1 MPSARGSARR
11 YAQAIFELA
20 EESGSIDKW
29 AQDLALMSDVFSD
42 HDVARYFR
50 DPKQRSEKK
59 KQAVVRI
66 FEGKVGP
73 QSLNVLRMLAER
85 HRTTIIPLIY
95 EGYQGLVR
103 QARGIVV
110 ADVTTAIEVD
120 DAEKVRIAEHLARM
134 TGGKQV
140 DIRTHVNPDII
151 GGFVARVGDQLIDGS
166 VATSLQQLRH
176 RLP

>member
-1 MPSARGSARR
+1 MPSARASARR
-11 YAQAIFELA
+11 YAQAIFELG
-20 EESGSIDKW
+20 EESGSTDKW
-29 AQDLALMSDVFSD
+29 AQDLELMSEVFSD
-42 HDVARYFR
+42 PGVERYFR
-50 DPKQRSEKK
+50 DPKQGTEKK

-66 FEGKVGP
+66 FEGRVGP

-85 HRTTIIPLIY
+85 QRTEIIPLIY
-95 EGYQGLVR
+95 EGFQALVR

-120 DAEKVRIAEHLARM
+120 DAEKERIAEHLARM
-134 TGGKQV
+134 TGGKRV
-140 DIRTHVNPDII
+140 AIRTHVNPEII